1 MNKMMFTCYIVDDE
15 SHAIETLA
23 SYIKKAPGLEL
34 LGSSTNPLEALEL
47 INNTVHPDITFLDI
61 DMPQLSGL
69 DLAGL
74 INDRTKVIFTTAFPD
89 YALGAF
95 EKNAADYLL
104 KPISFERFLNSVKKV
119 GEQIKTQKPNHPAN
133 DHIFIKTNIKGKV
146 TRLNFTDI
154 VYVESIKN
162 YVIIFTADE
171 KMITYL
177 TMKELEAALPSERF
191 FRVHKSYIVN
201 AERIKT
207 VNGVNILLQ
216 NNISIPLGQIYKAA
230 LQDYINTKLV
240 SSSRLT

>member
-1 MNKMMFTCYIVDDE
+1 MMFTCYIVDDE
-15 SHAIETLA
+15 PHAIETLA

-47 INNTVHPDITFLDI
+47 INTSVHPDITFLDI

-74 INDRTKVIFTTAFPD
+74 ISDRTAVIFTTAFPD

-119 GEQIKTQKPNHPAN
+119 SGHIKTQIPTPEN

-146 TRLNFTDI
+146 TRLNLTDLI
-154 VYVESIKN
+154 YVESIKN
-162 YVIIFTADE
+162 YVIIYTADE
-171 KMITYL
+171 KLITYL

-201 AERIKT
+201 ADRIKT

-216 NNISIPLGQIYKAA
+216 NNIPIPLGQIYKIA
-230 LQDYINTKLV
+230 LQDYINAKLV

>member
-1 MNKMMFTCYIVDDE
+1 MFTCYVVDDE
-15 SHAIETLA
+15 PHAIETLA
-23 SYIKKAPGLEL
+23 SYIEKAPGLEL
-34 LGSSTNPLEALEL
+34 LGSSTNPLEALDL
-47 INNTVHPDITFLDI
+47 INTSIHPDITFLDV

-74 INDRTKVIFTTAFPD
+74 ISDRTAVIFTTAFPD

-119 GEQIKTQKPNHPAN
+119 SGHLQAHIQDPAN
-133 DHIFIKTNIKGKV
+133 DHIFIKANIKGKV

-162 YVIIFTADE
+162 YVIIYAGEE

-177 TMKELEAALPSERF
+177 TMKELEAALPPEKF
-191 FRVHKSYIVN
+191 FRVHKSFIVN
-201 AERIKT
+201 AEKIKT

-216 NNISIPLGQIYKAA
+216 NNIPVPLGQRYKTA
-230 LQDYINTKLV
+230 LQEYINAKLV
-240 SSSRLT
+240 RSSRLP

>member
-1 MNKMMFTCYIVDDE
+1 MFTCYVVDDE
-15 SHAIETLA
+15 PHAIETLV
-23 SYIKKAPGLEL
+23 SYIEKAPGLEL

-47 INNTVHPDITFLDI
+47 INNSVHPDITFLDV

-74 INDRTKVIFTTAFPD
+74 INDRTAVIFTTAFPN

-95 EKNAADYLL
+95 EKNAVDYLL
-104 KPISFERFLNSVKKV
+104 KPISLERFLSSVKKV
-119 GEQIKTQKPNHPAN
+119 SGQLRAHIQDPAN
-133 DHIFIKTNIKGKV
+133 DHIFIKANIKGKV

-162 YVIIFTADE
+162 YVIIYTEKE

-177 TMKELEAALPSERF
+177 TMKELEAALPPEKF
-191 FRVHKSYIVN
+191 FRVHKSFMVN
-201 AERIKT
+201 SERIKT

-216 NNISIPLGQIYKAA
+216 NDMIIPLGQMYKTA
-230 LQDYINTKLV
+230 LQDYINAKLV
-240 SSSRLT
+240 RSSRLP

>member
-1 MNKMMFTCYIVDDE
+1 MFTCYVVDDE
-15 SHAIETLA
+15 PHAIETLV
-23 SYIKKAPGLEL
+23 SYIEKAPGLEL
-34 LGSSTNPLEALEL
+34 LGSSTNPLEALDL
-47 INNTVHPDITFLDI
+47 INTSVHPDITFLDI

-74 INDRTKVIFTTAFPD
+74 ISDRTAVIFTTAFPN

-95 EKNAADYLL
+95 EKNAVDYLL

-119 GEQIKTQKPNHPAN
+119 SAHLSAHIQSPAN
-133 DHIFIKTNIKGKV
+133 DHIFIKANIKGKV

-162 YVIIFTADE
+162 YVIIYTE
-171 KMITYL
+171 EGKMITYL
-177 TMKELEAALPSERF
+177 TMKELGAALPSEKF
-191 FRVHKSYIVN
+191 FRVHKSFMVN
-201 AERIKT
+201 SEKIKT

-216 NNISIPLGQIYKAA
+216 NDMMIPLGQMYKTA

-240 SSSRLT
+240 RSSRLP

>member
-1 MNKMMFTCYIVDDE
+1 MNKMALTCYIVDDE
-15 SHAIETLA
+15 SHAIETLT
-23 SYIKKAPGLEL
+23 SYIQKAPGLEL

-47 INNTVHPDITFLDI
+47 INSTVHPDITFLDI

-74 INDRTKVIFTTAFPD
+74 INDRTRVIFTTAFPD
-89 YALGAF
+89 YAVGAF

-119 GEQIKTQKPNHPAN
+119 SSHIKPHNPNPVN
-133 DHIFIKTNIKGKV
+133 DHIFIKANIKGKV

-162 YVIIFTADE
+162 YVIIYTADE
-171 KMITYL
+171 KLITYL
-177 TMKELEAALPSERF
+177 TMKELEAALPTEKF
-191 FRVHKSYIVN
+191 FRVHKSFIVN
-201 AERIKT
+201 TDRIKT
-207 VNGVNILLQ
+207 VNGVNIVLQ
-216 NNISIPLGQIYKAA
+216 NNIQIPLGQIYKAT
-230 LQDYINTKLV
+230 LQDYINAKLV

>member
-1 MNKMMFTCYIVDDE
+1 MFTCYVVDDE
-15 SHAIETLA
+15 AHAIETLV
-23 SYIKKAPGLEL
+23 SYIEKAPGLEL
-34 LGSSTNPLEALEL
+34 LGTSTNPLEALDR
-47 INNTVHPDITFLDI
+47 INNTIRPDITFLDV

-74 INDRTKVIFTTAFPD
+74 ISDRTAVIFTTAFPD

-119 GEQIKTQKPNHPAN
+119 SAHLRAHTPDPAN
-133 DHIFIKTNIKGKV
+133 DHIFIKSNIKGKV
-146 TRLNFTDI
+146 TRLNFKDI

-162 YVIIFTADE
+162 YVIIYTEDE
-171 KMITYL
+171 KMVTYL
-177 TMKELEAALPSERF
+177 TMKELEAALPPENF

-201 AERIKT
+201 ADKIKT

-216 NNISIPLGQIYKAA
+216 KNIMVPLGQMYKIA

-240 SSSRLT
+240 SSSRLL